1 MHIVVEPLSQL
12 WWGGLLFSVIGITLL
27 LLLFKKPLQAYQ
39 LPFMKTFSV
48 MLVFSWIYGHYNA
61 LFITESWSL
70 QYNLPLHLCRIS
82 IIIGMITLWKPKQ
95 WMYEWLLFLS
105 IPSGIHS
112 ILTPEF
118 TQGISTYLIFD
129 YYFVHGA
136 LIFIPLFLTFNRGM
150 LPRKDA
156 WRRSFL
162 NVQVPLVIIFPL
174 NFYLGSNYMYLAE
187 KPMVDNPFLMGDW
200 PWYIIGLELVLMLH
214 IAIIYLPFAL
224 KKRFSAEKHQE
235 FFIN

>member
-1 MHIVVEPLSQL
+1 MHVVIDPLSQL
-12 WWGGLLFSVIGITLL
+12 WWEGLISSTIGIILMILLFR
-27 LLLFKKPLQAYQ
+27 KPLQAHQ
-39 LPFMKTFSV
+39 TLFMKTLSLILF
-48 MLVFSWIYGHYNA
+48 FSWIYGHYNA
-61 LFITESWSL
+61 LFITKNWSF

-118 TQGISTYLIFD
+118 TQGLSTYLIFD
-129 YYFVHGA
+129 YYFVHAA

-150 LPRKDA
+150 LPRRDA

-162 NVQVPLVIIFPL
+162 YVQIPFVIIFLL
-174 NFYLGSNYMYLAE
+174 NFYLDSNYMYLAE
-187 KPMVDNPFLMGDW
+187 KPMVNNPFLIGDW
-200 PWYIIGLELVLMLH
+200 PWYIIGLELVLILH
-214 IAIIYLPFAL
+214 IAIIHLPFAL
-224 KKRFSAEKHQE
+224 KKCFLLEKSS
-235 FFIN
+235 NSS

>member
-1 MHIVVEPLSQL
+1 MHVVVEPLSQL
-12 WWGGLLFSVIGITLL
+12 WWGGLLSSSIVIILL
-27 LLLFKKPLQAYQ
+27 LLLFKKLLHAYQ
-39 LPFMKTFSV
+39 LPFMKTLSL
-48 MLVFSWIYGHYNA
+48 MLFFSWIYGHYNA
-61 LFITESWSL
+61 LFIRESWSL

-82 IIIGMITLWKPKQ
+82 IIIGMLALWKAKQ

-118 TQGISTYLIFD
+118 TQGLSTYFIFD
-129 YYFVHGA
+129 FYFVHAA

-150 LPRKDA
+150 LPRRDA

-162 NVQVPLVIIFPL
+162 YVQIPLVIIFLL

-187 KPMVDNPFLMGDW
+187 KPMVDNPFLIGEW
-200 PWYIIGLELVLMLH
+200 PWYIVGLELVLILH

-224 KKRFSAEKHQE
+224 KKRFSLEKKL
-235 FFIN
+235 

>member
-39 LPFMKTFSV
+39 LPFMKTLSV

-82 IIIGMITLWKPKQ
+82 IIIGMITLWKAKQ

-162 NVQVPLVIIFPL
+162 NVQVPLAIIFPL

-224 KKRFSAEKHQE
+224 KKRFSAENQQE

>member
-1 MHIVVEPLSQL
+1 MHVVVEPLSQL
-12 WWGGLLFSVIGITLL
+12 WWGGFLSSSIVIILL
-27 LLLFKKPLQAYQ
+27 LLLFKKLLLAYQ
-39 LPFMKTFSV
+39 LPFMKTLSL
-48 MLVFSWIYGHYNA
+48 MLIFSWIYGHYNA
-61 LFITESWSL
+61 LFIKENWSL

-82 IIIGMITLWKPKQ
+82 IIIGIIALWKPKQ

-129 YYFVHGA
+129 YYFVHSA

-156 WRRSFL
+156 WIKSFL
-162 NVQVPLVIIFPL
+162 YVQIPLVFIFLL

-187 KPMVDNPFLMGDW
+187 KPMVDNPFLIGEW
-200 PWYIIGLELVLMLH
+200 PWYIVGLELVLILH

-224 KKRFSAEKHQE
+224 KKRFSLEKHQ
-235 FFIN
+235 

>member
-1 MHIVVEPLSQL
+1 MHVVIDPLSQL
-12 WWGGLLFSVIGITLL
+12 WWEGLISSTIGIILMILLFR
-27 LLLFKKPLQAYQ
+27 KPLQAHQ
-39 LPFMKTFSV
+39 TLFMKTLSLILF
-48 MLVFSWIYGHYNA
+48 FSWIYGHYNA
-61 LFITESWSL
+61 LFITKNWNF

-118 TQGISTYLIFD
+118 TQGLSTYLIFD
-129 YYFVHGA
+129 YYFVHAA

-150 LPRKDA
+150 LPRRDA

-162 NVQVPLVIIFPL
+162 YVQIPFVIIFLL
-174 NFYLGSNYMYLAE
+174 NFYLDSNYMYLAE
-187 KPMVDNPFLMGDW
+187 KPMVNNPFLIGDW
-200 PWYIIGLELVLMLH
+200 PWYIIGLELVLILH
-214 IAIIYLPFAL
+214 IAIIHLPFAL
-224 KKRFSAEKHQE
+224 KNVFLLEKSSKSS
-235 FFIN
+235 